1 MYIYIATKKTVLYLR
16 GNLFSF
22 LFVLLNP
29 KVEEE
34 GPLLSKEG

>member
-1 MYIYIATKKTVLYLR
+1 MYIATKKIILYLS

-34 GPLLSKEG
+34 GPLLSKEV